1 MNPFEKTRLQSN
13 LKVPPHDAA
22 EHKEY
27 IEVRLGGGHPN
38 RNLERYMNND
48 RKVLS
53 YNIMWNDTSYDGGL
67 KFYTLN
73 YFLSDGTVRI
83 KSYRIGGGERN

>member
-1 MNPFEKTRLQSN
+1 M
-13 LKVPPHDAA
+13 PPHDAA

-73 YFLSDGTVRI
+73 FFLSDGTVILSLIVRSRSK
-83 KSYRIGGGERN
+83 KSMNKIVAEIHSP